1 MSGMVGGREKNGAA
15 AGLLSRQYHSG
26 IAGYFKAVEVSGEKG
41 GVTMVIINAKD
52 VPKGDIDYLAR
63 SVLAEI
69 EAFFDDPKVEEDF
82 EKWKQE
88 QKLVVAV

>member
-1 MSGMVGGREKNGAA
+1 MV
-15 AGLLSRQYHSG
+15 
-26 IAGYFKAVEVSGEKG
+26 V
-41 GVTMVIINAKD
+41 INAKD

-63 SVLAEI
+63 GVLAEI
-69 EAFFDDPKVEEDF
+69 EAFFDDQEVKEDF

>member
-1 MSGMVGGREKNGAA
+1 MV
-15 AGLLSRQYHSG
+15 
-26 IAGYFKAVEVSGEKG
+26 V
-41 GVTMVIINAKD
+41 INAKD
-52 VPKGDIDYLAR
+52 VQKGDIDYLAR

-69 EAFFDDPKVEEDF
+69 EAFFGDPKVEEDF